1 MTKNN
6 SKEINFQHYVEA
18 VKSQEMTWN
27 IFIEL
32 IEDLSYSDIKRLK
45 IFNAILLM
53 ELTMDY
59 SDLDRL
65 KYLNIILLN
74 EFKKS
79 IQEKNSKIE
88 NIDENHD
95 STVEVDDKE
104 NDESSKDFISTDS
117 KIRDDGIILP
127 TELTDDA

>member
-59 SDLDRL
+59 TDLERL

-74 EFKKS
+74 EFKK
-79 IQEKNSKIE
+79 
-88 NIDENHD
+88 ID
-95 STVEVDDKE
+95 SGKE
-104 NDESSKDFISTDS
+104 IK
-117 KIRDDGIILP
+117 R
-127 TELTDDA
+127 